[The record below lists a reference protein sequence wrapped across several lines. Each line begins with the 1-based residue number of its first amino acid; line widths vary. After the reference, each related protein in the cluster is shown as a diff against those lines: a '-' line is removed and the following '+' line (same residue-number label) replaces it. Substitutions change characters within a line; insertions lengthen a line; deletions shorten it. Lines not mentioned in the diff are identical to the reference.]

1 MKKSV
6 LLSTVFH
13 GAILAL
19 ALFSIPASN
28 ALKAPP
34 VNAIEVDISQISDD
48 SKRLAATT
56 DDVPETAKPAPKK
69 MDVVKETP
77 PAPKVAEEIK
87 TAMKEPVAPEPPK
100 PPEPKKEEPKK
111 EQPKKE
117 EPKKVEEKPLDSDPL
132 KELIALQEAEKK
144 KEEEKKKV
152 EEQKKAEEKKKAD
165 EKKKAEEKKKLAEKK
180 KELKLDDIAA
190 FLNKEDGERTT
201 QVNSKEAGSPKKA
214 EKAMAGADA
223 SVSATLIEALV
234 SRVKQCFTVPP
245 AARDADISVPISF
258 ALAEDGSVTSV
269 QPEQT
274 YSDPIYAA
282 TAAAGVAAVK
292 GCEPYELP
300 PDKYDLW
307 KTVVLDFNPNM
318 MSR

>member
-56 DDVPETAKPAPKK
+56 DDVPETTKPAPKK
-69 MDVVKETP
+69 MEMVKETP
-77 PAPKVAEEIK
+77 PAPKVSEEIN
-87 TAMKEPVAPEPPK
+87 TAAKEPVAPEPPK

-111 EQPKKE
+111 EEPKKE

-132 KELIALQEAEKK
+132 KQLIAQQEAEKK
-144 KEEEKKKV
+144 KEEKKKV
-152 EEQKKAEEKKKAD
+152 EEQKKAEEKKKTEDKKKAD
-165 EKKKAEEKKKLAEKK
+165 EKKKLADKKKRELMLEDITEFLDKK
-180 KELKLDDIAA
+180 
-190 FLNKEDGERTT
+190 DGERTT
-201 QVNSKEAGSPKKA
+201 QVASAVDGSPKKA

-245 AARDADISVPISF
+245 AARDADITVPISF
-258 ALAEDGSVTSV
+258 TLAEDGSVTSV
-269 QPEQT
+269 QPEQS

-307 KTVVLDFNPNM
+307 KAVVLDFNPNM

>member
-1 MKKSV
+1 MKKGV

-13 GAILAL
+13 GVILAL
-19 ALFSIPASN
+19 ALFSVPASN

-34 VNAIEVDISQISDD
+34 VNSIEVDISQITDD

-56 DDVPETAKPAPKK
+56 EDVPETAKPAPKK
-69 MDVVKETP
+69 MEVLKETP
-77 PAPKVAEEIK
+77 PAPKVSEEVK
-87 TAMKEPVAPEPPK
+87 TAIKQPTAPELPK

-111 EQPKKE
+111 EEPVKEEPKKE
-117 EPKKVEEKPLDSDPL
+117 EPKKAEEKPLDSDPL
-132 KELIALQEAEKK
+132 KQLLAEQEAEKK
-144 KEEEKKKV
+144 KEDEKKKADA
-152 EEQKKAEEKKKAD
+152 QKKAD

-180 KELKLDDIAA
+180 KKDLKLDDIAA

-201 QVNSKEAGSPKKA
+201 QVSSKEEGSPKKA
-214 EKAMAGADA
+214 EKAMAGADSA
-223 SVSATLIEALV
+223 ISATLIEALV

-245 AARDADISVPISF
+245 AARDADITVPINF
-258 ALAEDGSVTSV
+258 TLAED
-269 QPEQT
+269 EQS
-274 YSDPIYAA
+274 YADPIYAA

-307 KTVVLDFNPNM
+307 KVVVLDFNPNM